1 MNEEELRR
9 VLEKLRTDYVAQ
21 LPGTVA
27 EMEDLWRRILAA
39 EVPLAQLEKLERM
52 AHSIAGSGTTFGL
65 PEASRAARELEFFLD
80 RFADGGQLPGAE
92 DQQRISA
99 LLAALGQTA
108 ARQE

>member
-65 PEASRAARELEFFLD
+65 PEATRAARAFESNLEALRRLGRSPD
-80 RFADGGQLPGAE
+80 AAEQSGAA
-92 DQQRISA
+92 A
-99 LLAALGQTA
+99 LLAELKQA
-108 ARQE
+108 AAGP